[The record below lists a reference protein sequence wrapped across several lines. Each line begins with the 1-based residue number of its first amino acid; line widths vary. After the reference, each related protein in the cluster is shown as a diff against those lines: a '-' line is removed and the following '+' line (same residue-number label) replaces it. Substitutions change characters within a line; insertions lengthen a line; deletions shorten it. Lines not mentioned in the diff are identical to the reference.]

1 MMADRGLCYMQ
12 LIRSAREAAGL
23 DNPDKV
29 AKLTQVHERSLSLEK
44 STLYKFAEHRER
56 RPG

>member
-1 MMADRGLCYMQ
+1 
-12 LIRSAREAAGL
+12 LIRGAREAAGL

-44 STLYKFAEHRER
+44 STLYKFAERRER